1 MWVFLF
7 PLHYVCGFAKKMFS
21 ILAPQIAFFFINL
34 IDVRLWCFGH
44 FNFAIEFVSL
54 CRSMVAVKMHFSEI
68 FFFQICIQYRI
79 AALVKKERKIK
90 TNILFMRAKK
100 MSSIGFWCNGCFF
113 LHWCKS
119 SWIVVL
125 KLVTFIF
132 FIN

>member
-1 MWVFLF
+1 MGIFISSALCMWICKKNVFDFGTLD
-7 PLHYVCGFAKKMFS
+7 C
-21 ILAPQIAFFFINL
+21 IFFINL